1 MAKTTRP
8 RARMDWYC
16 KHLQRNS
23 YILSYNKKGSYIT
36 KNKKWDLIK
45 RLTKKLHSEDELPGI
60 KVPEEA
66 RCSDSA
72 VKFLPRQDVMLYGM
86 IPAREQRLYSTCRNC
101 SRVFNPL
108 DTLTHRNCTKS
119 HAPHSVLLKK
129 KVKSKNG
136 NSKSLSSNGSP
147 SSHSSNSTSPVLPS
161 PSSLLKEPV
170 KDFEFKRPYTPPL
183 KKVRKPIRQSKTF
196 LYTTKTSK
204 SGSVTTSGSTRHLTT
219 SSDKSDSKVSSK
231 MSSSHHNPSSSSSRH
246 HSSKSSPS
254 HNSDD
259 VFRSGKLAVTV
270 VATSVKST
278 PMDTLPPSSSS
289 HHYHHHRSSSSS
301 SRHRKSSSDSSK
313 RSSSSSSSSNSAG
326 STSSSS
332 SSSSSSSKSL
342 PKDYDAELH
351 CGSSEHSRS
360 TGVRSVTS
368 SNHRLQ
374 LRKQVS
380 GRSKDIHQMSP
391 EKKAAKENDMK
402 HTTPTCS
409 YSSPNGEAKDILA
422 ANITYVPIAG
432 QLVSTNAS
440 DTNSFVHLVP
450 KFSNH
455 QSRHST
461 TSVLSKKLSSGKE
474 EKESAKGVTNGYIAH
489 TKNLENTQDNP
500 VGTDPVLIMPAS
512 PVSVVSSVQLL
523 EIGNNIM
530 SLESPQSASN
540 PPIRK
545 RMVLPVSSTHT
556 RAIRMYKSHPKPTV
570 FPNFGARR
578 LGGAILLSNPLIED
592 QRNDLLSVINGNSK
606 GIVPDVNGFILHA
619 DVSQAVEAQKFSVEN
634 SSSQHKF
641 IISLIKKHNF

>member
-1 MAKTTRP
+1 MKTGHSCMAKTTRP
-8 RARMDWYC
+8 RARMDRYC

-119 HAPHSVLLKK
+119 HAPHSGLLKK

-461 TSVLSKKLSSGKE
+461 TSVLSK
-474 EKESAKGVTNGYIAH
+474 
-489 TKNLENTQDNP
+489 
-500 VGTDPVLIMPAS
+500 
-512 PVSVVSSVQLL
+512 LL